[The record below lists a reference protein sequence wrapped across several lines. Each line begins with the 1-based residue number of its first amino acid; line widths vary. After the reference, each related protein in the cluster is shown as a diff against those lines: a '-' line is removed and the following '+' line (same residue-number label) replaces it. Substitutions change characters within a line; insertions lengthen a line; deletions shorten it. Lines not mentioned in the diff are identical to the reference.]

1 MKKTDLKLI
10 TSFVDGELHPS
21 MQNEL
26 NELLQNSSEAR
37 ELLRLLKQDALM
49 IRNQVPMECSYD
61 LTQKILANIKV
72 RPLSRIAKLNNRD
85 DLMMKP
91 WFSLIAVAT
100 ILSVTTFISY
110 YAINAFLAMQENKQG
125 KDGVAFSPN
134 QNLESGKNKSSVNPE
149 SIENSDKSDQIAMR
163 EKQNVLPVSPELN
176 KDNEK
181 SLNLSPPIG
190 PDNNPSASGL
200 QGKELL
206 AAPANE
212 TFNLIKV
219 DTPLPWVLRKKDVD
233 GEVSGRVLSKVIGH
247 DARLKI
253 ELSCKD
259 NALAF
264 AQLKM
269 NLTKMGYFVYS
280 DVSTLMR
287 LKNKNDKSSVNY
299 MIYLENANV
308 NDLAQ
313 LLGQDKPALGKDAVK
328 AAVASSFW
336 EALVVSKLSSNDRK
350 TMKSVLGFEP
360 IEQGGSSVNSAPKS
374 ATESAESPKGGS
386 LQSLKKNKSQ
396 ALAVSF
402 PATQNLVN
410 SPEVKQYLET
420 IKSSSLA
427 GIKVLVVLR
436 TDN

>member
-1 MKKTDLKLI
+1 MKKHELKLL
-10 TSFVDGELHPS
+10 TAFVDGELPSS
-21 MQNEL
+21 MQNEA
-26 NELLQNSSEAR
+26 NELLQNSAEAR

-61 LTQKILANIKV
+61 LTQKILNNIKV
-72 RPLSRIAKLNNRD
+72 RPLSRIAHLNKRD

-91 WFSLIAVAT
+91 WFSLVAVAT
-100 ILSVTTFISY
+100 ILAVTTFISF
-110 YAINAFLAMQENKQG
+110 YAVNTFLAMQENEKG
-125 KDGVAFSPN
+125 KGQLARSSNKNVENDKNAQADNSEA
-134 QNLESGKNKSSVNPE
+134 LEKAS
-149 SIENSDKSDQIAMR
+149 QIAMQ
-163 EKQNVLPVSPELN
+163 EKQNLLPVPPELN
-176 KDNEK
+176 KENDK
-181 SLNLSPPIG
+181 SAKMRPLVGQKNKSPDI
-190 PDNNPSASGL
+190 ASK
-200 QGKELL
+200 GKELL

-219 DTPLPWVLRKKDVD
+219 DAPLPWVLRKKDVD
-233 GEVSGRVLSKVIGH
+233 GEVSGRVLSKVISH

-259 NALAF
+259 NAAAF

-269 NLTKMGYFVYS
+269 NLNKMGYFVYS

-287 LKNKNDKSSVNY
+287 LKNKNDKSPVNY

-313 LLGQDKPALGKDAVK
+313 LLGQEKPTPAKD
-328 AAVASSFW
+328 VAKVTSTSSFW

-360 IEQGGSSVNSAPKS
+360 TEQGGSSLNTTAKP
-374 ATESAESPKGGS
+374 ANESNEPTKGGS
-386 LQSLKKNKSQ
+386 LQSLKKNKSP

-402 PATQNLVN
+402 TATQNLVN

-420 IKSSSLA
+420 VKSSNQS
-427 GIKVLVVLR
+427 GIKVLLVLR
-436 TDN
+436 TEN